1 MRINEPHPRNRPP
14 FRFNRLLA
22 NANPARNQT
31 GGIRGRQMA
40 RGNILTAVIVRSLH
54 FSMKAKP
61 TPAGRRHPMRPRTR
75 DARVGIDGNPAGWSL
90 EAMRTTDVPPAIAF
104 FYAIPTDFRSILRRR
119 VWKLERDARL
129 MSPITIF
136 YVYMYS

>member
-1 MRINEPHPRNRPP
+1 
-14 FRFNRLLA
+14 
-22 NANPARNQT
+22 
-31 GGIRGRQMA
+31 MA

-61 TPAGRRHPMRPRTR
+61 TPAGRRHPMRR

-104 FYAIPTDFRSILRRR
+104 FYAIPTDFRSILHGR

-136 YVYMYS
+136 YAYMYSFFFFLEIREIKMIER